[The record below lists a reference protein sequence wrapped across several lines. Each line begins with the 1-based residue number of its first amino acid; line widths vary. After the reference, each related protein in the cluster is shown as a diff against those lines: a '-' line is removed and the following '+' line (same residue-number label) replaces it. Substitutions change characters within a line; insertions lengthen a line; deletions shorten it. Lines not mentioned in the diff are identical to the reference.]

1 MTQEQVLREIE
12 HLVEC
17 WCDRRALRP
26 LRYILNAYPLSSGL
40 TDEWGQLLDALKS
53 IKAQSRTDLRNEE
66 LEKVS
71 ELIISVNNIVYR

>member
-1 MTQEQVLREIE
+1 MTQEQVLQKIKYLIE
-12 HLVEC
+12 H

-53 IKAQSRTDLRNEE
+53 IKTQSRTDLRNEE